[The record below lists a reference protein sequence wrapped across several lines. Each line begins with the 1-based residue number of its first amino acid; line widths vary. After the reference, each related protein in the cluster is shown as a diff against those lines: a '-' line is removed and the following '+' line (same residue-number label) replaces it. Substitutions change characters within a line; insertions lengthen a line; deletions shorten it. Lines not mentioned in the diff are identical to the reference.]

1 MPFNLIT
8 GYVTEDEE
16 EEYYVLLDVPL
27 IFPVAACVS
36 NVTIKTSTEFDRLTP
51 GSTGAWSDYV
61 STILHSA
68 NRSIYDGCTSH
79 EHDIF
84 SQFNLHCHRICFC
97 LII

>member
-36 NVTIKTSTEFDRLTP
+36 NVTKTSTEFDRLTP